1 MIASTPRYSVNN
13 VMNGCVELCVY
24 FDYKPAEVRQ
34 TSGLRYASPS
44 NKKNFSARM
53 GEKQTFWDRRR
64 TAS

>member
-1 MIASTPRYSVNN
+1 
-13 VMNGCVELCVY
+13 MNGCVELCVY

-53 GEKQTFWDRRR
+53 GEKQTRSGIAAAP
-64 TAS
+64 ASET